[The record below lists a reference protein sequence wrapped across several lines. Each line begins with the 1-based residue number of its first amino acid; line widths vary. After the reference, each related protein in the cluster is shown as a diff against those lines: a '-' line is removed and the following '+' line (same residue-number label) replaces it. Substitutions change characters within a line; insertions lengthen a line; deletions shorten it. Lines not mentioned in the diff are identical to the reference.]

1 MMRFNGVVCV
11 EWQWGQSMNRWL
23 GKNFSAQPGYQ
34 TGKRFPKFRR
44 SVLTVS
50 ITHIGI
56 LADVFPLNPLDL
68 GG

>member
-44 SVLTVS
+44 SVLTVGS
-50 ITHIGI
+50 VTDYYEITFSSPK
-56 LADVFPLNPLDL
+56 LLS
-68 GG
+68 